1 MNISADSLVLAPLGP
16 DHLDAIVG
24 IEAGC
29 AIMPW
34 PRRLFER
41 CLRDD
46 YVNNVLLHHNNV
58 VGFSLCSTG
67 ADEAHLQN
75 IVIAADQQGQGWGRW
90 LLNETVEL
98 LLEMRLQRI
107 FLEVRASNAP
117 AISLYEDFGFKNLG
131 QRKDY
136 YDAPVGREDAYVY
149 GLELKRRA
157 K

>member
-1 MNISADSLVLAPLGP
+1 MKSNASSLLLAPLGP
-16 DHLDAIVG
+16 DHLDAIVD
-24 IEAGC
+24 IEAGS

-46 YVNNVLLHHNNV
+46 YVNNVLFNADEV

-75 IVIAADQQGQGWGRW
+75 IVIRANQQGQGWGRW
-90 LLNETVEL
+90 LLSETVAQ
-98 LLEMRLQRI
+98 LLEMRLQRV
-107 FLEVRASNAP
+107 FLEVRASNTP
-117 AISLYEDFGFKNLG
+117 AIKLYEDFGFKNLG

-149 GLELKRRA
+149 GLELRRLA